1 MKLLSFGKKKQGP
14 VMPSPTERVMTL
26 SSQGLSE
33 PEIIQTL
40 RGEGYKPVQ
49 VDTAMREALR
59 GVAAGTGPGMQP
71 ARQLP
76 QRYAPSQQ
84 EYAPVQREYAPR
96 ARTPQSARPYA
107 ELSSAYEEFP
117 EEEAEEE
124 PLAGY
129 PPRVQKTRQ
138 PPSPGPLPEPP
149 LDFEEFKKSN
159 KDLGFPEIPGTELP
173 QERMPRTRMPPE
185 QPEEEFEEEEE
196 QRPIPRFMPRERAR
210 GEGRQEKRRMIE
222 ELTEGVVE
230 EKWQDFRRR
239 IDDMSSMFQQLNQR
253 ISILEQKLSQTQ
265 GEKKSDL
272 MEIEGKIDT
281 YKQSIDQI
289 QSRMESVERAMKDS
303 LTPMMQTLRSL
314 SETIKALKERKG

>member
-40 RGEGYKPVQ
+40 REEGYTPVQ

-71 ARQLP
+71 ARQ
-76 QRYAPSQQ
+76 QRYSP
-84 EYAPVQREYAPR
+84 PVQREYTPA
-96 ARTPQSARPYA
+96 ARRPQPPRPYA
-107 ELSSAYEEFP
+107 EPQPAYEFP

-129 PPRVQKTRQ
+129 PSRTQKTQQ
-138 PPSPGPLPEPP
+138 PPSQAPLPEPP
-149 LDFEEFKKSN
+149 LDFEDFKRTN

-173 QERMPRTRMPPE
+173 QERMRQARMPPE
-185 QPEEEFEEEEE
+185 QPEEEFEDEEEE
-196 QRPIPRFMPRERAR
+196 RPIPRFVPRERAR
-210 GEGRQEKRRMIE
+210 GEDRHEKRRMIE

-239 IDDMSSMFQQLNQR
+239 IDDMNSMFQQLNQR
-253 ISILEQKLSQTQ
+253 ISVLEQKLGQTQ

-272 MEIEGKIDT
+272 LEIEGKIDT
-281 YKQSIDQI
+281 YKQSIDEI

-314 SETIKALKERKG
+314 SETIKALKEKRV